1 MKKYLHIAIVA
12 FTAWCLVSCVKDE
25 IKTYRPEDS
34 AVVFHGRTNTYSFKG
49 MTEDFRD
56 IDVAVDLVGYCAD
69 YDRTFAVEVI
79 DSTAVLGRDF
89 TIISSDI
96 KAGAVRGFVK
106 LRVNHL
112 PQGVERQDM
121 KLKIVPNEYFRAGPP
136 KNSIADITWSEE
148 YTRPQPYVWRGW
160 YLYFCHGYSKELHRL
175 MVSYFGE
182 EIETYVVQQAPAKE
196 DPTLTY
202 KLPTWWYSATREFRE
217 WVKKTDAEN
226 PSNPLRHSDDYE
238 QYRTYTTAHGE
249 GEKPDII
256 PTIYETLNVL

>member
-1 MKKYLHIAIVA
+1 
-12 FTAWCLVSCVKDE
+12 
-25 IKTYRPEDS
+25 
-34 AVVFHGRTNTYSFKG
+34 
-49 MTEDFRD
+49 
-56 IDVAVDLVGYCAD
+56 
-69 YDRTFAVEVI
+69 
-79 DSTAVLGRDF
+79 
-89 TIISSDI
+89 
-96 KAGAVRGFVK
+96 
-106 LRVNHL
+106 
-112 PQGVERQDM
+112 
-121 KLKIVPNEYFRAGPP
+121 
-136 KNSIADITWSEE
+136 
-148 YTRPQPYVWRGW
+148 
-160 YLYFCHGYSKELHRL
+160 

-249 GEKPDII
+249 GEKPDLI

>member
-148 YTRPQPYVWRGW
+148 YTRPSPT
-160 YLYFCHGYSKELHRL
+160 
-175 MVSYFGE
+175 FGAGG
-182 EIETYVVQQAPAKE
+182 IFI
-196 DPTLTY
+196 
-202 KLPTWWYSATREFRE
+202 SAT
-217 WVKKTDAEN
+217 A
-226 PSNPLRHSDDYE
+226 
-238 QYRTYTTAHGE
+238 TARSC
-249 GEKPDII
+249 
-256 PTIYETLNVL
+256 TA